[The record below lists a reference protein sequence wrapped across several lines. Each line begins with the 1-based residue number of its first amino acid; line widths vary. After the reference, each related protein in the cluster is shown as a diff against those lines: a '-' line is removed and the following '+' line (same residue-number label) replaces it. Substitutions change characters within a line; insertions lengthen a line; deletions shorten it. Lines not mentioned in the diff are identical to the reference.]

1 MLRVEGLT
9 KRFGGL
15 LAVNDVSFA
24 VPRGEVMSIVGPN
37 GAGKTTL
44 FNLITGV
51 LPLDDGEVLF
61 GDRRITG
68 WPPHRLAAS
77 GIGRTFQNVRLFPHL
92 NALENV
98 MVGRTARTRAGVLA
112 ALALLPEE
120 RAERR
125 ATIEHAEALLD
136 WVGVGANRFRMIDSD
151 TKLTSNQVRVT
162 IR

>member
-51 LPLDDGEVLF
+51 LPLDDGEVFF
-61 GDRRITG
+61 GERRITG
-68 WPPHRLAAS
+68 WAPHRLAAY
-77 GIGRTFQNVRLFPHL
+77 GIGRTF
-92 NALENV
+92 
-98 MVGRTARTRAGVLA
+98 
-112 ALALLPEE
+112 
-120 RAERR
+120 
-125 ATIEHAEALLD
+125 
-136 WVGVGANRFRMIDSD
+136 
-151 TKLTSNQVRVT
+151 
-162 IR
+162 

>member
-15 LAVNDVSFA
+15 IAVNDVSFA

-51 LPLDDGEVLF
+51 LPLDDGEGVF
-61 GDRRITG
+61 GERRIPG
-68 WPPHRLAAS
+68 WAPPRLAAY
-77 GIGRTFQNVRLFPHL
+77 GIGRTFQNVRLFAHL

-98 MVGRTARTRAGVLA
+98 MV
-112 ALALLPEE
+112 
-120 RAERR
+120 
-125 ATIEHAEALLD
+125 
-136 WVGVGANRFRMIDSD
+136 
-151 TKLTSNQVRVT
+151 
-162 IR
+162 